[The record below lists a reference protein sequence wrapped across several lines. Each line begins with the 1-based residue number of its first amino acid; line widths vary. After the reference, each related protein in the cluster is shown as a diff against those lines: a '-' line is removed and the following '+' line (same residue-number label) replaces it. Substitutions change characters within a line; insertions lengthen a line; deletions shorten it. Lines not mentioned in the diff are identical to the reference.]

1 MMDANCRDFTL
12 LQTCRIFRQLLH
24 ISREP
29 STYCIRPQ
37 IMTATRTAIVT
48 GASQGIGMATA
59 IKLAR
64 DFTGLVLV
72 SRNEKELHQTAE
84 MISKSET
91 PADTLILAVDLL
103 QHDAADYIVSKAL
116 DKFGYIH
123 AVVNIAGAVLQL
135 DPFTM
140 TDS

>member
-1 MMDANCRDFTL
+1 
-12 LQTCRIFRQLLH
+12 
-24 ISREP
+24 
-29 STYCIRPQ
+29 
-37 IMTATRTAIVT
+37 MTATRTAIVT
-48 GASQGIGMATA
+48 GASQGIGRATA